1 MAGEGT
7 IRFPLGDAE
16 RKAYGCLFCTTG
28 KEMVVARML
37 EVASPGVRAIAARQ
51 EKHKSVQGK
60 KSKVEAV
67 ILPSYVFFEA
77 PETDDLAWMPTG
89 DVIRVL
95 SYEGDWRLAGEDERF
110 VDWLFQYNGL
120 LGFSQAYREGDR
132 IKIIS
137 GPLKDMEGS
146 IRKIDKR
153 GHSGQVALEF
163 NHKIVLAWLGFDLV
177 NPMQGADGTETEAEQ
192 G

>member
-1 MAGEGT
+1 MGEENTMQPFAGD
-7 IRFPLGDAE
+7 PE

-37 EVASPGVRAIAARQ
+37 EAAGTGVRAIAARQ
-51 EKHKSVQGK
+51 EKHKSEQGK
-60 KSKVEAV
+60 KSRVEAV

-77 PETDDLAWMPTG
+77 YETDDLAWVPTVV

-110 VDWLFQYNGL
+110 VDWLFQYDGL
-120 LGFSQAYREGDR
+120 LRFSQAYKEGDR

-163 NHKIVLAWLGFDLV
+163 NHKIVLAWLGFELV
-177 NPMQGADGTETEAEQ
+177 NPMQGIPEESETK
-192 G
+192 